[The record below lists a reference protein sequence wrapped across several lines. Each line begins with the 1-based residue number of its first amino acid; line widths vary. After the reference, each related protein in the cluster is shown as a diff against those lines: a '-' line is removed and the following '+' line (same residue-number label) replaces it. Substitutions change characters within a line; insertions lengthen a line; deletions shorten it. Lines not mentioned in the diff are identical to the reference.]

1 MNVTLKVTDH
11 THRRHDSNEKG
22 NYTNKEDVKRGM
34 SDIQCRNHS
43 DSGNKIH

>member
-1 MNVTLKVTDH
+1 MNVTLKVTYH

-22 NYTNKEDVKRGM
+22 NYTNKEDVKPG
-34 SDIQCRNHS
+34 NHS

>member
-22 NYTNKEDVKRGM
+22 NYTYKEDVKP
-34 SDIQCRNHS
+34 
-43 DSGNKIH
+43 GNV